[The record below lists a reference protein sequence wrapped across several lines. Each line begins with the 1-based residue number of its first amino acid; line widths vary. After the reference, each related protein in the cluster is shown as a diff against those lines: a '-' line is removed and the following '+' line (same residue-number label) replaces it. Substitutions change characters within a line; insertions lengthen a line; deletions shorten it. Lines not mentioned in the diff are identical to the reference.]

1 MAGDGT
7 TSVTILCG
15 SLLSRCMGL
24 LEKGVHPTLV
34 SEAFQLAADKAC
46 EVLKSIAIPVDLKD
60 KDALINAAMTCG
72 AICFCALSC
81 DVCVNAVFP

>member
-1 MAGDGT
+1 
-7 TSVTILCG
+7 
-15 SLLSRCMGL
+15 MGL

-60 KDALINAAMTCG
+60 RDALINAAMTCAHILPFLPQLAPARSDRYINFTSDG
-72 AICFCALSC
+72 
-81 DVCVNAVFP
+81 V